1 MSIPADNTGGHR
13 HDGGFIALVCLLIVF
28 ISAMIV
34 ASVASLTVV
43 QLNATRKNVDHAKAM
58 AIAEAG
64 TDYGAGKLVSD
75 ASYTG
80 TSAPVT
86 YGEGTFSVTVAT
98 NSGHATITSTGALP
112 NGTTATIVV
121 KADVAMG
128 ALNAAIMGNGKVTL
142 SGGAGT
148 VSSPANSHIA
158 HVYANGNIGN
168 GGTIDGKCW
177 AHGSVS
183 GMTCADTAYPNG
195 RSGAPLITFPTSS
208 EITTWQNGLISQ
220 AQAGGTISGF
230 STSGTATI
238 ASPRYVNGNITVN
251 GGTLNVTGSGV
262 VYVNGSVTISSS
274 TAVMNNS
281 AIFAASGAITF
292 SGSAQYRTG
301 SGATNSELVSFS
313 TLAGSPQNNNA
324 IVLSGGS
331 EAYTQGVVYAPYGG
345 VTVSGGGYLSG
356 AIVGGG
362 SSALVSVSGGS
373 QVCLPASM
381 NVAGLSFPTNFP
393 LCTNGGGS
401 GGALT
406 IKSWLEP

>member
-1 MSIPADNTGGHR
+1 MSILANNTGGHR
-13 HDGGFIALVCLLIVF
+13 HDGGFIALMCLLIVF
-28 ISAMIV
+28 ISAVIV
-34 ASVASLTVV
+34 AAVASLTVV

-64 TDYGAGKLVSD
+64 TDYGAGNLAGNS
-75 ASYTG
+75 SYTG

-112 NGTTATIVV
+112 NGTTARIVV
-121 KADVAMG
+121 KADVTPG
-128 ALNAAIMGNGKVTL
+128 TLNAAIISNGKVTL

-148 VSSPANSHIA
+148 VSNPANSHIA
-158 HVYANGNIGN
+158 HVYANGNVGN
-168 GGTIDGKCW
+168 GGTIDGKGW
-177 AHGSVS
+177 THGSIS
-183 GMTCADTAYPNG
+183 GITCADTSYPNG
-195 RSGAPLITFPTSS
+195 RSGAPLITFPSSSDLTSWKNNL
-208 EITTWQNGLISQ
+208 ITQ

-230 STSGTATI
+230 TTSGTKTI
-238 ASPRYVNGNITVN
+238 TSPCYVNGNITVN
-251 GGTLNVTGSGV
+251 GGTLNVTGTGV

-274 TAVMNNS
+274 TAVMCNS
-281 AIFAASGAITF
+281 AIFAASGAITL
-292 SGSAQYRTG
+292 SGSAQYHTAVG
-301 SGATNSELVSFS
+301 TVNSELVSFS
-313 TLAGSPQNNNA
+313 TLVGSPQNNNA

-373 QVCLPASM
+373 QVCFPASM
-381 NVAGLSFPTNFP
+381 SLSGLSFPTGFP
-393 LCTNGGGS
+393 LYTNGGGANS
-401 GGALT
+401 VT
-406 IKSWLEP
+406 TKSWLEQ